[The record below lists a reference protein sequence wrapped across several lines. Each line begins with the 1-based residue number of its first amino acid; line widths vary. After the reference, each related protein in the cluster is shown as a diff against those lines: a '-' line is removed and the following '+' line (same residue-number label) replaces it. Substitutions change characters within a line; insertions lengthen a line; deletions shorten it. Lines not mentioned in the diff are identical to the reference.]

1 MPTVAWLT
9 FMPDLPFESWMSGG
23 LSYGARDYAKKCQG
37 MSDEEA
43 AAAVDVAASVFV
55 EVERRQ

>member
-1 MPTVAWLT
+1 
-9 FMPDLPFESWMSGG
+9 MPDLPFESWMSGG
-23 LSYGARDYAKKCQG
+23 LSYGAREYAKKCQG